1 MRKELQRDDGLARL
15 SRGTRWLTAGAFL
28 SAGFLSVAVAETLPG
43 RSSAAS
49 PAKPVQSTQP
59 SQPGA
64 LPSSSS
70 PSAGTEDPA
79 VTAPPATAAP
89 LTASPQTLS
98 PPTAPPQTVHNPP
111 VASSG
116 GS

>member
-43 RSSAAS
+43 RSSAAL
-49 PAKPVQSTQP
+49 PTQP
-59 SQPGA
+59 AQPSP

-70 PSAGTEDPA
+70 STGAEDP
-79 VTAPPATAAP
+79 VVITPPTTAAQVP
-89 LTASPQTLS
+89 ASPQTLS
-98 PPTAPPQTVHNPP
+98 PPTTPPQTVYNPP